1 MPEIRLTQD
10 AEYLL
15 CELYNAYRMRRK
27 NGAPSDEAKLF
38 GDSTTIQE
46 EYIQQWPTD
55 DIDEASRE
63 LSRKGMLKCLYGD
76 DTLLNCY
83 LLPDG
88 IVYMEHRFGD
98 NFDKLVQRIAS
109 LRVALFG

>member
-27 NGAPSDEAKLF
+27 NGVPSDEAKLF

-63 LSRKGMLKCLYGD
+63 SSRKGMLKCLYGM
-76 DTLLNCY
+76 TPC
-83 LLPDG
+83 
-88 IVYMEHRFGD
+88 
-98 NFDKLVQRIAS
+98 
-109 LRVALFG
+109 